1 MKCIAATNLLQLS
14 LSNYNSRETLACL
27 HLLKQNADIE
37 TREGFVCFVRIA
49 EVNVFSREGPVWI
62 ILSFKQRSINVND
75 YQLCQAEELL

>member
-1 MKCIAATNLLQLS
+1 MKCISTTNLLQLS

-49 EVNVFSREGPVWI
+49 DIGVRCSEGPLCY
-62 ILSFKQRSINVND
+62 LSFEFER
-75 YQLCQAEELL
+75 YGPQAYHVDGKAF